1 MGEMRKTRGT
11 FVLEDQVI
19 IAPNS
24 PWMKSGTIKDNILFG
39 TPGSAGG
46 EAGEAAST
54 NTNSEPA
61 KGKLYDKA
69 MQCSLNFKK
78 RPSSSYLLSRRAQVI
93 NYSKRPLQRKKRS
106 DFFAL

>member
-39 TPGSAGG
+39 TPSAGG

-54 NTNSEPA
+54 NPNSEPA

-78 RPSSSYLLSRRAQVI
+78 PSPSYLLALRAQVI
-93 NYSKRPLQRKKRS
+93 KYSKRPL
-106 DFFAL
+106 

>member
-39 TPGSAGG
+39 TPSAGG

-54 NTNSEPA
+54 NPNSEPA

-69 MQCSLNFKK
+69 MQCSLNFLKSLV
-78 RPSSSYLLSRRAQVI
+78 PVRAL
-93 NYSKRPLQRKKRS
+93 YMGS
-106 DFFAL
+106 

>member
-69 MQCSLNFKK
+69 RQCNAVLILKSGLV
-78 RPSSSYLLSRRAQVI
+78 PVTYYHEGRR
-93 NYSKRPLQRKKRS
+93 
-106 DFFAL
+106 

>member
-46 EAGEAAST
+46 EAGEAVST

-69 MQCSLNFKK
+69 RQCNAVLILKSGLV
-78 RPSSSYLLSRRAQVI
+78 PVTYYHEGRR
-93 NYSKRPLQRKKRS
+93 
-106 DFFAL
+106 